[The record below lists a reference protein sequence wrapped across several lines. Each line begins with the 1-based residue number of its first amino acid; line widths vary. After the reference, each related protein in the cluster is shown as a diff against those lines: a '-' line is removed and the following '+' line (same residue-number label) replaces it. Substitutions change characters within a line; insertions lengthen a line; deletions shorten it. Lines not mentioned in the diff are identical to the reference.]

1 MSKGDTKVDNKDN
14 AKPEQYEKYS
24 AATFF
29 CGASAALR
37 QIYFLYK
44 DAELTGEADHELVK
58 TYIDCLIYNLFTA
71 EEKIKEKSVNKPTP
85 HEETE
90 PHSRKLWIRMKQN
103 LDEFYFKQRQKA
115 RERLR

>member
-1 MSKGDTKVDNKDN
+1 MSKGDN
-14 AKPEQYEKYS
+14 KPEQYEKYS
-24 AATFF
+24 ATTFF

-58 TYIDCLIYNLFTA
+58 TYVDCVIYNLFTA

-90 PHSRKLWIRMKQN
+90 GHSMKLWLRMKSN
-103 LDEFYFKQRQKA
+103 LDEFYLKQRQKA
-115 RERLR
+115 RERIR

>member
-1 MSKGDTKVDNKDN
+1 MCKDDNKDN
-14 AKPEQYEKYS
+14 TKPAEYEKYS
-24 AATFF
+24 AEMFF

-44 DAELTGEADHELVK
+44 DAELLGETDHELVK
-58 TYIDCLIYNLFTA
+58 TYVDCALYNLFQA

-90 PHSRKLWIRMKQN
+90 GHSMKLWLRMKRN
-103 LDEFYFKQRQKA
+103 MDEFYFKQRQKA
-115 RERLR
+115 LKRIR

>member
-1 MSKGDTKVDNKDN
+1 MSKGDN
-14 AKPEQYEKYS
+14 KPEQYEKYS
-24 AATFF
+24 SALFF

-37 QIYFLYK
+37 QIYFQYK
-44 DAELTGEADHELVK
+44 DAELNGEADHELVK
-58 TYIDCLIYNLFTA
+58 SYIDCVIYNLFQA

-90 PHSRKLWIRMKQN
+90 PHSRKLWLRMKNN

-115 RERLR
+115 MERLR